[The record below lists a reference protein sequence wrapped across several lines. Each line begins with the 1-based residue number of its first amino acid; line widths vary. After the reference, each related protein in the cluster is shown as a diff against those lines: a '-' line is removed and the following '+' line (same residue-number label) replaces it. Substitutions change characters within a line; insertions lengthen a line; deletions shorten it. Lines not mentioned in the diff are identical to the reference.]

1 MQIEYYPDTDM
12 LNITFV
18 PTPYEPRGAE
28 ETSDADVVIHYDTKG
43 RIAEI
48 EHASERV
55 DVEEMRRKVSFEEI
69 RESVEPDVKPAD
81 VQ

>member
-18 PTPYEPRGAE
+18 PTPYEPKGAE
-28 ETSDADVVIHYDTKG
+28 ETGDADVFIHYDTEG
-43 RIAEI
+43 RIAEIEI

-55 DVEEMRRKVSFEEI
+55 DIEEMRRKVSFEEV
-69 RESVEPDVKPAD
+69 REESEVLR
-81 VQ
+81 